1 MKTLKRLTVL
11 TLSAVMAL
19 SIGGCSKKDNKEE
32 QKKFDEFMKQ
42 EFVESMEQSY
52 PNTHIILENPKNYG
66 VDTSKTKIQI
76 DKEMTEATFKE
87 NKELTDKSEKAFE
100 EFDRDA
106 LTDEQKD
113 TYDIYKY
120 MLDYTLIMNDSKFE
134 HMSMPLES
142 MTGMH
147 TQLPTMF
154 SDWTL
159 RNEQDVKDVIE
170 LMKSV
175 KPYMDSILEYTK
187 KQEENGTLM
196 LDI

>member
-87 NKELTDKSEKAFE
+87 NKELTDKSAKAFE

-120 MLDYTLIMNDSKFE
+120 MLDYTVKMNDSKFE
-134 HMSMPLES
+134 YMSMPL
-142 MTGMH
+142 
-147 TQLPTMF
+147 
-154 SDWTL
+154 
-159 RNEQDVKDVIE
+159 
-170 LMKSV
+170 
-175 KPYMDSILEYTK
+175 
-187 KQEENGTLM
+187 
-196 LDI
+196 

>member
-1 MKTLKRLTVL
+1 
-11 TLSAVMAL
+11 
-19 SIGGCSKKDNKEE
+19 
-32 QKKFDEFMKQ
+32 
-42 EFVESMEQSY
+42 
-52 PNTHIILENPKNYG
+52 
-66 VDTSKTKIQI
+66 
-76 DKEMTEATFKE
+76 FKE

-120 MLDYTLIMNDSKFE
+120 MLDYTLKMNDSKFE
-134 HMSMPLES
+134 LMSMPLES

-159 RNEQDVKDVIE
+159 
-170 LMKSV
+170 
-175 KPYMDSILEYTK
+175 
-187 KQEENGTLM
+187 
-196 LDI
+196 

>member
-120 MLDYTLIMNDSKFE
+120 MLDYTLKMNDSKFE

-147 TQLPTMF
+147 TQLPTM
-154 SDWTL
+154 
-159 RNEQDVKDVIE
+159 RCV
-170 LMKSV
+170 
-175 KPYMDSILEYTK
+175 
-187 KQEENGTLM
+187 
-196 LDI
+196 